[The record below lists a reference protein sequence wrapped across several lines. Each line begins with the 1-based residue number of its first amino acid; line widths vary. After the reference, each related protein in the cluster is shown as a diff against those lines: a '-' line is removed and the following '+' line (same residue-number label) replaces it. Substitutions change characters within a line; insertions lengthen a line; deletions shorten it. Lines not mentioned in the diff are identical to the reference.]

1 MTNFELFKLKTEHKE
16 QYKEWFVDMVGVI
29 ETQLNIKLKDADFKY
44 LLDTYFKQVQEG
56 GN

>member
-1 MTNFELFKLKTEHKE
+1 MTNFELFNLKTEHKE

-29 ETQLNIKLKDADFKY
+29 ETQLNVKLKDADFKY
-44 LLDTYFKQVQEG
+44 LLDTYFKQVKEG